1 MRNRKWT
8 AAALSAM
15 MVMSSFAG
23 MTAVAE
29 EAATEAAAEAATE
42 AVTEAAEESTE
53 AAAEDTASDADSE
66 SSAVDV
72 VTVEGGQVQGVESDV
87 EGVQVFKG
95 IPFAAD
101 TSGDNRWKAPQPV
114 EAWDGVKVCDTWG
127 DQVMQQ
133 PASELNPVG
142 SFWGDEFYFDE
153 AYDPAISENGL
164 NLNLYTPAQSTDANL
179 PVLVYIH
186 GGGNNHGNASEMEF
200 NAAKLAE
207 KGIIVVEVQ
216 YRVSMYGFL
225 TLPGLSAENENGASG
240 NYAVQDLVKALEWV
254 QEYIAGFG
262 GNPDQV
268 TISGQSA
275 GAMNVTALLR
285 SPLAEG
291 LFQNAIIQSGF
302 AGLLTADGTL
312 AYSDMETVQAQAE
325 ETIKAA
331 MGLPEE
337 TTSEEL
343 VAELRSHD
351 ADYYMETASATDE
364 NQTLYSAITNA
375 SSTYV
380 IDGYVFTEE
389 SVDLSREG
397 ALDGINIMIGGT
409 SDEMTSLAGDPE
421 GTMSLDDF
429 AEAMTATYGEDYAQA
444 YDPADETEAYR
455 LQLRSS
461 SDSSFAKY
469 VISAEYAEK
478 NDDTNVYV
486 YYFNQNLP
494 GHANPV
500 RDEDFYGSFHSSEL
514 WYFFNSMRDVEG
526 QRQWTDADYSL
537 ADQIT
542 SYISNFVK
550 TGDPNGEGL
559 AEWSVCSAET
569 DGAFM
574 WWTEGE
580 SQCVTS
586 VNEAREAL
594 NRTVALASLGLTEE
608 DLQ

>member
-1 MRNRKWT
+1 
-8 AAALSAM
+8 
-15 MVMSSFAG
+15 
-23 MTAVAE
+23 
-29 EAATEAAAEAATE
+29 
-42 AVTEAAEESTE
+42 
-53 AAAEDTASDADSE
+53 
-66 SSAVDV
+66 
-72 VTVEGGQVQGVESDV
+72 
-87 EGVQVFKG
+87 
-95 IPFAAD
+95 
-101 TSGDNRWKAPQPV
+101 
-114 EAWDGVKVCDTWG
+114 
-127 DQVMQQ
+127 MQQ

-164 NLNLYTPAQSTDANL
+164 NLNLYTPAKSVDDNL

-200 NAAKLAE
+200 NAAKLAA

-302 AGLLTADGTL
+302 AGLLTAQGTP
-312 AYSDMETVQAQAE
+312 AYADMETVQTQAE
-325 ETIKAA
+325 ETVKAA
-331 MGLPEE
+331 MGLPED

-343 VAELRSHD
+343 VTELRSHD
-351 ADYYMETASATDE
+351 AAYYMETMSAVDDT
-364 NQTLYSAITNA
+364 QTLYTAITNA

-409 SDEMTSLAGDPE
+409 SDEVTSLAGDPE
-421 GTMSLDDF
+421 GTMDLDAF
-429 AEAMTATYGEDYAQA
+429 AEAMTATYGEGYGEAYA
-444 YDPADETEAYR
+444 PADEKEAYR

-461 SDSSFAKY
+461 SDSAFAMY
-469 VISAEYAEK
+469 VISAEYVQ
-478 NDDTNVYV
+478 NRSDTDIYV

-494 GHANPV
+494 GHADPV
-500 RDEDFYGSFHSSEL
+500 RDEEFYGSFHSSEL

-526 QRQWTDADYSL
+526 QRQWTEADYNL

-542 SYISNFVK
+542 SYIANFVK

-559 AEWSVCSAET
+559 AEWTVCSSENEGT
-569 DGAFM
+569 YM
-574 WWTEGE
+574 WWANGE

-586 VNEAREAL
+586 VDEAREAL
-594 NRTVALASLGLTEE
+594 NRTLTLNSWGLTEE
-608 DLQ
+608 DLL

>member
-1 MRNRKWT
+1 MRNRKWM

-29 EAATEAAAEAATE
+29 EDTTET
-42 AVTEAAEESTE
+42 VTEVAEESTE
-53 AAAEDTASDADSE
+53 VAAEDTASDADSE

-72 VTVEGGQVQGVESDV
+72 VTVEGGQVQGVETDV

-101 TSGDNRWKAPQPV
+101 TSGENRWKAPQPV
-114 EAWDGVKVCDTWG
+114 EAWEGVKVCDTWG

-153 AYDPAISENGL
+153 SYDPAISENGL
-164 NLNLYTPAQSTDANL
+164 NLNLYTPAQSTDDNL

-302 AGLLTADGTL
+302 AGLLTAQGTT
-312 AYSDMETVQAQAE
+312 AYADMETVQAQAE
-325 ETIKAA
+325 ETVKAA
-331 MGLPEE
+331 MGLPED

-351 ADYYMETASATDE
+351 AAYYMETMSAADE
-364 NQTLYSAITNA
+364 TQTLYTAITNA

-409 SDEMTSLAGDPE
+409 SDEVTSLAGDPE
-421 GTMSLDDF
+421 GTMDLDAF
-429 AEAMTATYGEDYAQA
+429 AEDMTATYGEGYEEAYA
-444 YDPADETEAYR
+444 PADEKEAYR

-461 SDSSFAKY
+461 SDSAFAMY
-469 VISAEYAEK
+469 VISAEYVQ
-478 NDDTNVYV
+478 NRSDTDIYV

-494 GHANPV
+494 GHADPV
-500 RDEDFYGSFHSSEL
+500 RDEEFYGSFHSSEL
-514 WYFFNSMRDVEG
+514 WYFFDSMRDVEG
-526 QRQWTDADYSL
+526 QRQWTEADYNL

-542 SYISNFVK
+542 SYIANFVK

-559 AEWSVCSAET
+559 AEWTVCSTEN
-569 DGAFM
+569 DGTYM
-574 WWTEGE
+574 WWANGE

-586 VNEAREAL
+586 VDEAREAL
-594 NRTVALASLGLTEE
+594 NRTLTLNSWGLTEE
-608 DLQ
+608 DLL